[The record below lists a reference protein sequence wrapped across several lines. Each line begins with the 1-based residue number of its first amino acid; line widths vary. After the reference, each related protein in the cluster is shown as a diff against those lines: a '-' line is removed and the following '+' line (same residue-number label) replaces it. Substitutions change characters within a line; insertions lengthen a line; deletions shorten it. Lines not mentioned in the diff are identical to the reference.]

1 MNIELLSLSE
11 AIANFNILIA
21 IILFILYCFVEAL
34 DASLT
39 FSITQHKSLKSAD
52 TTIFLYIILGI
63 EVLAFVSNYL
73 YTLPIALGAGLG
85 SYLLVEHE
93 KNYAHWQK
101 TNQHISEKVFDD
113 IFSI

>member
-11 AIANFNILIA
+11 ALASFNIFIA
-21 IILFILYCFVEAL
+21 FGLFVLYCLVEAM

-39 FSITQHKSLKSAD
+39 FSITQHKSVKSAT
-52 TTIFLYIILGI
+52 TTIILYIILGI

-73 YTLPIALGAGLG
+73 YAIPIALGAGLG

-93 KNYAHWQK
+93 KK
-101 TNQHISEKVFDD
+101 LRPLPKK
-113 IFSI
+113 